1 MKEKTLPE
9 RKERRENLLVWSVS
23 MIITALVFKAF
34 PMVYAS
40 SSSQVSSM
48 INSVKLIA
56 SVLCSVVGA
65 VYLVWGLIKLA
76 MSTGDGDAGPEQN
89 KAIKM
94 ISAAVVLGVL
104 AFFIIPN
111 LDIASWIK
119 TP

>member
-1 MKEKTLPE
+1 MKEKTPE
-9 RKERRENLLVWSVS
+9 KKERMEHLIVWAAGAAA
-23 MIITALVFKAF
+23 TALFFITF

-40 SSSQVSSM
+40 SSSQIGSI

-65 VYLVWGLIKLA
+65 LYLVWGIVKLG

-94 ISAAVVLGVL
+94 ISAAVVLEIL
-104 AFFIIPN
+104 AFLVIPN

-119 TP
+119 TS